1 MSEATIAG
9 TTGQDE
15 FPYPQGRVVA
25 ILDTVEHMW
34 DAVEALVTIGFLE
47 SEIDVAHGAAAA
59 DTLRAS
65 TGRSGLASVVMKLVA
80 KIGLPND
87 EMALRK
93 RYEEA
98 LRLGQ
103 FVLAVETPTEQR
115 KVLASQIIHNLGGR
129 FIHYFGERT
138 FEVMSA

>member
-9 TTGQDE
+9 TTEQDE
-15 FPYPQGRVVA
+15 FPYPEGRVVA

-34 DAVEALVTIGFLE
+34 DAVESLVTVGFLE
-47 SEIDVAHGAAAA
+47 TEIDIVHGTTAAEKVAAG
-59 DTLRAS
+59 
-65 TGRSGLASVVMKLVA
+65 TGRRGLTHVVMKLAA

-87 EMALRK
+87 EMAQRQ

-98 LRLGQ
+98 LRTGH

-115 KVLASQIIHNLGGR
+115 KVLASQIIHKEGGR
-129 FIHYFGERT
+129 FIHYFGEST

>member
-9 TTGQDE
+9 TTAQDE
-15 FPYPQGRVVA
+15 FPYPEGRVVA
-25 ILDTVEHMW
+25 ILDTVEHLW
-34 DAVEALVTIGFLE
+34 DAVEGLVTAGFLE
-47 SEIDVAHGAAAA
+47 SEIAVMHGAGAA
-59 DTLRAS
+59 DQIGAT
-65 TGRSGLASVVMKLVA
+65 TGRRGLAHVVMKLVA

-87 EMALRK
+87 EMALRQ

-103 FVLAVETPTEQR
+103 FVLAVETPTAQR
-115 KVLASQIIHNLGGR
+115 KVLASQIIHKEGGQ
-129 FIHYFGERT
+129 FIHYFGEST

>member
-15 FPYPQGRVVA
+15 FPYPEGRVVA
-25 ILDTVEHMW
+25 ILDTVEHLW
-34 DAVEALVTIGFLE
+34 DAVEGLVTAGFLE
-47 SEIDVAHGAAAA
+47 SEINVAHGTSAA
-59 DTLRAS
+59 DTIGAS
-65 TGRSGLASVVMKLVA
+65 TGRRGLAHVVMKLVA

-87 EMALRK
+87 EMALRQ

-103 FVLAVETPTEQR
+103 FVLAVDAPTQQR
-115 KVLASQIIHNLGGR
+115 KVLASQIIHNEGGR
-129 FIHYFGERT
+129 FIHYFGEST